1 MTLIVGILCRDGVVM
16 ASDSA
21 ATYAASGMQTIG
33 QQTTAKVRSLANES
47 LLYSAT
53 GSVGMSQ
60 IIADGIERLWPQL
73 RKTDP
78 APAAVMEAISKDI
91 YERCKHL
98 FHSAAMLGQA
108 GMRHAQ
114 NDVGC
119 RSLVA
124 IPVRGKACLFEF
136 AETGAPTQAT
146 EQLCC
151 VALGSG
157 QPIADPFLALMKK
170 ILWPDCPPTL
180 AEARLVAAWTIKH
193 VVQTNPGGVG
203 GDAQMATLVVK
214 DKRAHVEEVD
224 ASEHYERIRD
234 LEKSLREHILNPEP
248 ADPQPSEVPIPGT
261 ATDSTDGSPDPAS
274 VAASTSS
281 PDETSASSPPAV

>member
-21 ATYAASGMQTIG
+21 ATYSASGMSTIG
-33 QQTTAKVRSLANES
+33 QQTTTKVRPLKNSI
-47 LLYSAT
+47 LYSST
-53 GSVGMSQ
+53 GAVGMSQ
-60 IIADGIERLWPQL
+60 IIADGIETLWASL
-73 RKTDP
+73 RKNNPSP
-78 APAAVMEAISKDI
+78 AQVMEAISKDI
-91 YERCKHL
+91 HQRCQHL

-108 GMRHAQ
+108 GMRHVQ
-114 NDVGC
+114 NDVAC

-124 IPVRGKACLFEF
+124 MPVLGRACLFEF

-170 ILWPDCPPTL
+170 ILWPDSPPTL
-180 AEARLVAAWTIKH
+180 AEARLIAAWTIKH
-193 VVQTNPGGVG
+193 VVQTNPGGVA

-214 DKRAHVEEVD
+214 GNQAHVEDVD
-224 ASEHYERIRD
+224 ASEHYERIEG

-248 ADPQPSEVPIPGT
+248 TTAEPARVPVPDVSA
-261 ATDSTDGSPDPAS
+261 ATPAAEPAS
-274 VAASTSS
+274 AAPSAEAVAA
-281 PDETSASSPPAV
+281 PPP